1 MLRDKTTA
9 AKAEAE
15 TASRIGLVVF
25 AVLGFL
31 ALPTVAIGAVVTN
44 RLLTIRPVR
53 ARAWQVVIVGWLA
66 VTTVWAAGLTY
77 WTAWRS
83 LAAAMFEDGPVE
95 GWAVAAVAGWGIAA
109 GPALGALYWRIRL
122 SAREQDPLEGAEA
135 KDSRLRLE
143 AERGRRLAQRR
154 QRIAYTPVRAG
165 ALGVPARARAMVARR
180 SAIPDHCR
188 KGWMIGRQ
196 VGGSIGEY
204 GARVVVKA
212 LAHLVILG
220 KTRWGKTEV
229 MLSQAEQASAD
240 GERVIMINGKEPV
253 HRATGPAAR
262 LADMADRHGRTSRVL
277 TARDGGRWD
286 PMRGTPDQVRQRLLS
301 IEVFTDPY
309 YEAAS
314 TLLLDLSLQLAHQ
327 EGKAITSV
335 GELAMSLINGRLK
348 EMARTQPTG
357 DVLQLVEMLADSVT
371 AGAAMRWAAQAVR
384 LREWVSPEGW
394 GWEDAAIIGVDLPA
408 VTEPQAAKALM
419 RAMLTDLEA
428 WIADP
433 KRRPLDPAT
442 GLPYRLRLIVDELGA
457 LDSDPIIMA
466 RLASLME
473 RAAGAGVGL
482 TIGAQGPASLG
493 DERTS
498 EAFLTNAAV
507 LTTQQVDG
515 PAVERLA
522 SLAGTVRVIEAS
534 EARGGWD
541 GLQGQGKGSA
551 RVQHAFSLHP
561 NVLRKLRPGEFVMIE
576 SGEWRHIAAAMPASA
591 YRPVPPIGDL
601 AYVVGPIEIKAGD
614 AVWVVGSGG
623 TVTVQGGSAGQK
635 PASEPLPAHLPDGEP
650 TDELPAFE
658 VTKDGDVDQGER
670 E

>member
-1 MLRDKTTA
+1 MLRDKITA

-25 AVLGFL
+25 VVLGFL
-31 ALPTVAIGAVVTN
+31 ALPTVAIGAVLTN
-44 RLLTIRPVR
+44 VFLSARPIR
-53 ARAWQVVIVGWLA
+53 AWAWQVVIIGWLA

-77 WTAWRS
+77 WPAWRS

-109 GPALGALYWRIRL
+109 GPVLGALYWRLRL
-122 SAREQDPLEGAEA
+122 NAIEQHPLEGAYARET
-135 KDSRLRLE
+135 RQQLE
-143 AERGRRLAQRR
+143 ADRGCRVAQRR
-154 QRIAYTPVRAG
+154 QRIAFTPVRDG
-165 ALGVPARARAMVARR
+165 VLGVPTRVQGFVARR
-180 SAIPDHCR
+180 SAIPDHHR

-196 VGGSIGEY
+196 LGGSIGEY
-204 GARVVVKA
+204 GSRVIVPA

-220 KTRWGKTEV
+220 RTRWGKTEV

-262 LADMADRHGRTSRVL
+262 LADMADRHWRTSKVL

-314 TLLLDLSLQLAHQ
+314 TLLLDLSLQLAYQ
-327 EGKAITSV
+327 EGKEITSV

-348 EMARTQPTG
+348 QMAEKQPTS
-357 DVLQLVEMLADSVT
+357 DVLQLVEMLGDSVT

-384 LREWVSPEGW
+384 LREWVSPYGW
-394 GWEDAAIIGVDLPA
+394 GWEDAEIIGVDLPA

-433 KRRPLDPAT
+433 ARRPLDPAT
-442 GLPYRLRLIVDELGA
+442 GRPYRLRLIVDELGA
-457 LDSDPIIMA
+457 LDSDPVIMA

-482 TIGAQGPASLG
+482 TIGAQGPAALG

-498 EAFLTNAAV
+498 EAFLTNSTV
-507 LTTQQVDG
+507 LTTQQADG
-515 PAVERLA
+515 PAVDRLA

-561 NVLRKLRPGEFVMIE
+561 NILRKLRPGEFVMIE
-576 SGEWRHIAAAMPASA
+576 SGEWKQIAAAMPSSA

-601 AYVVGPIEIKAGD
+601 AYVVGPIEVKDEDG
-614 AVWVVGSGG
+614 AVYVVAPAG
-623 TVTVQGGSAGQK
+623 TVTMQEIPAYSA
-635 PASEPLPAHLPDGEP
+635 DGEH
-650 TDELPAFE
+650 TD
-658 VTKDGDVDQGER
+658 GQGKE
-670 E
+670 